1 MRLVPSTRLV
11 SLLAVALLL
20 TGCTILVEP
29 LDVHVRPPTV
39 TTPSAQQAL
48 IRQFYPTR
56 GPGASYHI
64 GEQVGFRVL
73 TNEDGY
79 ITLTAIDPTGE
90 VYVFARNV
98 PVRGGRSVVIDGIS
112 PRQRFV
118 ITAPE
123 GLHRVSAHFTPARTD
138 ERIVFLGIRSY
149 TSWQAR
155 IRLELSSFPRGDIA
169 ETRFTV
175 RR

>member
-1 MRLVPSTRLV
+1 MRLAPYTRLV
-11 SLLAVALLL
+11 SLLGVALLL
-20 TGCTILVEP
+20 AGCTILVEP

-39 TTPSAQQAL
+39 TVPRVEHAL

-56 GPGASYHI
+56 GPGSTYHI
-64 GEQVGFRVL
+64 GDQISFRVL

-90 VYVFARNV
+90 VYVFARNI

-138 ERIVFLGIRSY
+138 ERILFLGIRSY
-149 TSWQAR
+149 TTWQAR
-155 IRLELSSFPRGDIA
+155 IRLELSSFPRGDVA

>member
-1 MRLVPSTRLV
+1 MRLTRYARV
-11 SLLAVALLL
+11 IFLAGIALLL
-20 TGCTILVEP
+20 GACTILVEP
-29 LDVHVRPPTV
+29 VDVRVRPPTV
-39 TTPSAQQAL
+39 TVPAVQQPL
-48 IRQFYPTR
+48 IRHFYPTR
-56 GPGASYHI
+56 GTGATYHI
-64 GEQVGFRVL
+64 GDQIGFRVL

-90 VYVFARNV
+90 VYVFARNIR
-98 PVRGGRSVVIDGIS
+98 VRGGRSEIIDGIS

-138 ERIVFLGIRSY
+138 ERVVFLGIRSY
-149 TSWQAR
+149 TTWQAQ
-155 IRLELSSFPRGDIA
+155 IRFEIAPFPRADIA

>member
-1 MRLVPSTRLV
+1 MLLARYVRV
-11 SLLAVALLL
+11 ISLLGVALML
-20 TGCTILVEP
+20 GACTILVEP
-29 LDVHVRPPTV
+29 VDVRVRPPTV
-39 TTPSAQQAL
+39 TAPIVQPAL
-48 IRQFYPTR
+48 IRHFYPAR
-56 GPGASYHI
+56 GTGATYHI
-64 GEQVGFRVL
+64 GDQIGFRVL

-90 VYVFARNV
+90 VYVFARNI

-138 ERIVFLGIRSY
+138 ERVVFMGIRSY
-149 TSWQAR
+149 TTWQAQ
-155 IRLELSSFPRGDIA
+155 IRLEISSFPRGDIA